1 MIVFLVF
8 GILFMVVAIVLFFI
22 CARREQKGIKPA
34 VAVALILY
42 AAGML
47 NILVYSNGDTRPSPM
62 DVYRGKTELRI
73 TYEGKTPVDSVVIYK
88 KGGEK

>member
-8 GILFMVVAIVLFFI
+8 GILFLVVAIVLFFI

-34 VAVALILY
+34 VALILY

-47 NILVYSNGDTRPSPM
+47 NILVYSNADTRPSAM

-88 KGGEK
+88 KGDEK